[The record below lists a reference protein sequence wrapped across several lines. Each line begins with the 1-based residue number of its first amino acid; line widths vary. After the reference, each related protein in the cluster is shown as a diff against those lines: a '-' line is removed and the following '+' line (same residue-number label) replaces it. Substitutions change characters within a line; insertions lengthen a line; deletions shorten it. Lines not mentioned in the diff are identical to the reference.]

1 MKKNF
6 SLTLLATA
14 LFVSTNAFAAYGNTY
29 GRSDSDIQAPD
40 RVGKWDL
47 GLGIAAGMNDEV
59 DDGAFVYGQIS
70 YGVTPYI
77 GLGIEAGWQEADGSA
92 GETFGVVP
100 VMADIILRIPT
111 VHEALVPY
119 GILGLGGAGVYAEL
133 DNQDDVDDTAFAW
146 KLGAGADYFINPNWI
161 FNFEFAYWSAGVT
174 LPNTAITD
182 DFDWWTV
189 GVSLKYVF

>member
-6 SLTLLATA
+6 SLMLLATA
-14 LFVSTNAFAAYGNTY
+14 LFVSSNAFAAYGNTY
-29 GRSDSDIQAPD
+29 GTSRNEIQAPD

-47 GLGIAAGMNDEV
+47 GLGVAGGLNNEV

-77 GLGIEAGWQEADGSA
+77 GLGVEAGWQEADGA
-92 GETFGVVP
+92 PGETIGVVP
-100 VMADIILRIPT
+100 VMADIILRVPT
-111 VHEALVPY
+111 VDKALVPY
-119 GILGLGGAGVYAEL
+119 GILGLGGAGVYASL
-133 DNQDDVDDTAFAW
+133 DNRDDVDDTAFAW

-161 FNFEFAYWSAGVT
+161 FNFEFAYWAAGVS
-174 LPNTAITD
+174 LPATSVGD